1 MLEVGQQLQGRYLL
15 KRQLG
20 QNAGRQ
26 TWLAED
32 LGIHP
37 SELVVVK
44 VLELGGQVQWDSLKL
59 FEREAAILRQLNHP
73 RIPKCRD
80 YFTIDDRVLWFG
92 LVQDYIPGRSL
103 RELMGEGRRF
113 SEEEVKTIAVKVLQ
127 ILAYLHGLNPMV
139 LHRDIKPSNLILGDD
154 EQIYLID
161 FGAVQD
167 RVAQEGATFTVVG
180 TYGYTP
186 IEQFGGRAVEASDLY
201 ALGASLAH
209 LLTGI
214 APADLPQ
221 RNLKLQFRDSV
232 NVSPAFLRWVERL
245 VEPDLEQR
253 FRTAKEAIEALMS
266 PQMPGTLVTQK
277 PYGSRIEVRRSRSE
291 LDVRIPGRGI
301 HGGDWF
307 LILWLSIWYGI
318 TIPMGIFAFPFI
330 LIFWIAGLFPLA
342 MFVLPAFGETVLR
355 FDRDWFS
362 VEWRLFGVRYRQQQ
376 GQTAAI
382 QSVFLS
388 QENVKVNEQ
397 PVTTVAIQAGAQE
410 YKFGGLAPTLA
421 VSERQWLVN
430 EMNDWLGLSLKGENT
445 VRFGNW

>member
-1 MLEVGQQLQGRYLL
+1 MLEAGQQLQGRYLL

-32 LGIHP
+32 LGIQP

-59 FEREAAILRQLNHP
+59 FEREAVILKQLNHP

-113 SEEEVKTIAVKVLQ
+113 SEDEVKSIAVKVLQ
-127 ILAYLHGLNPMV
+127 ILIYLHGLNPVV
-139 LHRDIKPSNLILGDD
+139 LHRDIKPSNLIWGDD
-154 EQIYLID
+154 HQIYLID

-167 RVAQEGATFTVVG
+167 RAIKEGATFTVVG

-186 IEQFGGRAVEASDLY
+186 IEQFGGRAVESSDLY

-221 RNLKLQFRDSV
+221 RNLKLQFRDYV
-232 NVSPAFLRWVERL
+232 NISPAFLRWIERL

-253 FRTAKEAIEALMS
+253 FSTARSALEALMN
-266 PQMPGTLVTQK
+266 PQTEGALATQK
-277 PYGSRIEVRRSRSE
+277 PYGTKVEMRRSRSE
-291 LDVRIPGRGI
+291 LDIRIPGRGVR
-301 HGGDWF
+301 GGDAF
-307 LILWLSIWYGI
+307 LIMWLTIWYGI
-318 TIPMGIFAFPFI
+318 TIPFGVFAFPFI

-342 MFVLPAFGETVLR
+342 IFVMPAFGETRLR
-355 FDRDWFS
+355 FDRDLFLM
-362 VEWRLFGVRYRQQQ
+362 EWRLFGIRYRQQQ

-388 QENVKVNEQ
+388 QENMKVNEQ

-410 YKFGGLAPTLA
+410 YKFGGFAPTLA
-421 VSERQWLVN
+421 VSERQWLVH
-430 EMNDWLGLSLKGENT
+430 EMNDWLGLSS
-445 VRFGNW
+445 

>member
-1 MLEVGQQLQGRYLL
+1 MLEAGQQLQGRYLL

-32 LGIHP
+32 LGIQP

-59 FEREAAILRQLNHP
+59 FEREAAILKQLDHP

-113 SEEEVKTIAVKVLQ
+113 SEAETQTIAGKVLQ
-127 ILAYLHGLNPMV
+127 ILAYLHELNPPV

-154 EQIYLID
+154 DQIYLID

-167 RVAQEGATFTVVG
+167 RAIKEGSTFTVVG

-221 RNLKLQFRDSV
+221 RNLKLQFRDYV
-232 NVSPAFLRWVERL
+232 NISPAFLRWIEQL
-245 VEPDLEQR
+245 VEPDLDQR
-253 FRTAKEAIEALMS
+253 FRTAKEAIEALLR
-266 PQMPGTLVTQK
+266 PQAVGGTLDTRK
-277 PYGSRIEVRRSRSE
+277 PHGSRVEVRRSRSE
-291 LDVRIPGRGI
+291 LEIRVPGRGI
-301 HGGDWF
+301 RGGDAF
-307 LILWLSIWYGI
+307 IIMWLTIWYGI
-318 TIPMGIFAFPFI
+318 TIPFGIFAFPFI
-330 LIFWIAGLFPLA
+330 LIFWIAGLFPLGILV
-342 MFVLPAFGETVLR
+342 FPAFGETYLR
-355 FDRDWFS
+355 FDRDTFLM
-362 VEWRLFGVRYRQQQ
+362 EWRLFGYRYRQQQ
-376 GQTAAI
+376 GPTAAI
-382 QSVFLS
+382 QSVFQS
-388 QENVKVNEQ
+388 QENMKVNEQ

-410 YKFGGLAPTLA
+410 YKFGGFAPSLV
-421 VSERQWLVN
+421 VSERQWLVH
-430 EMNDWLGLSLKGENT
+430 EIGDWLGLEGK
-445 VRFGNW
+445 